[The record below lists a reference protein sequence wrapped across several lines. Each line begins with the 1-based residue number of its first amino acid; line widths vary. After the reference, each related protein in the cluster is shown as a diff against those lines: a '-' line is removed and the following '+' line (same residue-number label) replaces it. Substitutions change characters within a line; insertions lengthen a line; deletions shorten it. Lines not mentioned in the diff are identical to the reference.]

1 MREAKTGDLLLV
13 LYDMVGINEIGLDV
27 VQCSPCSHW
36 SLDDNEHMFCDWY
49 GANCSE
55 IDKCPVRTVD
65 MMQGQKRLAWQ
76 IFDLISLTKR
86 VGRNK
91 ARSIYLNKK

>member
-1 MREAKTGDLLLV
+1 MREAKTGGLLLA
-13 LYDMVGINEIGLDV
+13 LYDMAEMNGIELDV

-36 SLDDNEHMFCDWY
+36 DFDDDEHMYCNWY
-49 GANCSE
+49 GANCSD

-76 IFDLISLTKR
+76 IFDLISLAKR
-86 VGRNK
+86 VGRNE

>member
-1 MREAKTGDLLLV
+1 MEKKSTIN
-13 LYDMVGINEIGLDV
+13 GIELDV

-36 SLDDNEHMFCDWY
+36 DFDDNERMFCNWFGY
-49 GANCSE
+49 NCSV
-55 IDKCPVRTVD
+55 ISDCPVRTVD

-76 IFDLISLTKR
+76 IFDLISLAKR
-86 VGRNK
+86 VGRNE

>member
-1 MREAKTGDLLLV
+1 MRVQGLLLA
-13 LYDMVGINEIGLDV
+13 LYDMAQINGIELDV

-36 SLDDNEHMFCDWY
+36 SFDDNERMYCQWY
-49 GANCSE
+49 GCNCSE
-55 IDKCPVRTVD
+55 IRDCPVRSVD

-76 IFDLISLTKR
+76 IFDLISLVK
-86 VGRNK
+86 VHGRNE